1 MIRVIGF
8 DQREH
13 KFNFAKNKSRKYLE
27 NKSSLHTKTREIIK
41 ELFPNLSVYE
51 EVTLPGSKRIG
62 RSSLLYADFF
72 IPELM
77 LIIEAHGRQHY
88 QYCSFFH
95 KDKMDFLNA
104 KKRDLD
110 KIEWCEINNI
120 KIAVL
125 PFDRKEEW
133 KQLILQTVNQ

>member
-1 MIRVIGF
+1 MIRVLGF
-8 DQREH
+8 DQKEH
-13 KFNFAKNKSRKYLE
+13 KFNFVKNKSRKYLE

-41 ELFPNLSVYE
+41 DLFPNLSVYE
-51 EVTLPGSKRIG
+51 EVTLPGSKKIG

-77 LIIEAHGRQHY
+77 MIVETHGRQHY

-95 KDKMDFLNA
+95 KDKMDFVNA

-120 KIAVL
+120 KIVVL

>member
-72 IPELM
+72 IPALM

-88 QYCSFFH
+88 EYCSFFH